1 MARISGVD
9 LPANKSL
16 AIALTYIHGIGP
28 VRSKEVL
35 ERAGIDATK
44 RTDTLSEEEV
54 ANVRSAITFK
64 VEGDLRRE
72 VTENVRRLMNVGC
85 YRGLRHRNG
94 LPCHGQRTHS
104 NAKTCRRTRKTA
116 RK

>member
-9 LPANKSL
+9 LPANKPL

-28 VRSKEVL
+28 ARSKEVL
-35 ERAGIDATK
+35 ARAQISAVK
-44 RTDTLSEEEV
+44 RSDTLSEEEI
-54 ANVRSAITFK
+54 AHIRSAITFK

-94 LPCHGQRTHS
+94 LPSHGQRTHS
-104 NAKTCRRTRKTA
+104 NARTCRRTRKI